1 METPALA
8 GEWPPRLPVGEGG
21 SESRM
26 CRRGFA
32 CLALVPL
39 LLSTGCISIFFDMF
53 DDPMGRKAALR
64 LAQREYTKF
73 VRWSDVDAAAKYV
86 HPEVRE
92 RFLAYEG
99 QFDAIRITDFDVG
112 QIDFGEEHA
121 TATVRVTYHAYSMR
135 SMLEREIRE
144 TQRWE
149 RLAKSN
155 DWFVRPELEG
165 LVGQVKDLL

>member
-1 METPALA
+1 MQ
-8 GEWPPRLPVGEGG
+8 
-21 SESRM
+21 
-26 CRRGFA
+26 RRFLA

-39 LLSTGCISIFFDMF
+39 LVCTGCVSIFFDMF

-73 VRWSDVDAAAKYV
+73 VRWSDVDAAANFV
-86 HPEVRE
+86 HPEARE
-92 RFLAYEG
+92 QFLAYEG

-112 QIDFGEEHA
+112 QIDFGEEQA

-149 RLAKSN
+149 RLGKSN

-165 LVGQVKDLL
+165 LLGQVKDLL